1 MENQVFDYIVVGAG
15 SAGSVLA
22 NRLSGDGENRVF
34 VPTRTTLFSYP
45 DPACHGRYQSGSQ
58 SHHELWRFH
67 SKRYIL
73 QHEST
78 WRIAYGRRENR
89 GETERALRG
98 HRLHRTTRHERKCL
112 ANSGKNRALSLRGI
126 HEKAVL

>member
-67 SKRYIL
+67 S
-73 QHEST
+73 
-78 WRIAYGRRENR
+78 
-89 GETERALRG
+89 
-98 HRLHRTTRHERKCL
+98 
-112 ANSGKNRALSLRGI
+112 RGI
-126 HEKAVL
+126 YFSTSPEGGLLMADVKIEARPNGPYVVTGSIELRDTNGNVLPTQERTVLCRSLETDP

>member
-1 MENQVFDYIVVGAG
+1 MLPDRRSPRGTTWVWRLEPALPCYPTQIRPAMAAINPGPNRTMNME
-15 SAGSVLA
+15 
-22 NRLSGDGENRVF
+22 
-34 VPTRTTLFSYP
+34 VPF
-45 DPACHGRYQSGSQ
+45 Q
-58 SHHELWRFH
+58 
-67 SKRYIL
+67 RYIL

-98 HRLHRTTRHERKCL
+98 HRLHRTTRHERKRL
-112 ANSGKNRALSLRGI
+112 ANSGKDRPLSLRCI